1 MEDKI
6 IVLRY
11 FDSTIDANIAKTK
24 LDAYGVPCFLTEE
37 NISNLY
43 PGQAFTG
50 RVRLHLF
57 SRDEH
62 RAREILAD
70 VQLTSDADSMLRC
83 DRCNSSRVVRD
94 FPKAFRDT
102 LTVLFLGVFLQRK
115 KVNCCLD
122 CGNEF

>member
-1 MEDKI
+1 MKDKI

-43 PGQAFTG
+43 PGQAFSG

-57 SRDEH
+57 LQDEQ

-70 VQLTSDADSMLRC
+70 VEMTSDSDSVLRC
-83 DRCNSSRVVRD
+83 NRCNSSRIVRN
-94 FPKAFRDT
+94 FPKPLRDT
-102 LTVLFLGVFLQRK
+102 LTILFLGVFLPRK

-122 CGNEF
+122 CDHEF